1 MIRPGGEPAPR
12 RWCRQEGSLATAL
25 SLVIVGLIPVE
36 LAKELCYLPLFSA
49 RDELSQSKGYC
60 SLLRGFATEF
70 KNQIKKLG
78 IKSEICGHVR
88 LHVWK
93 STHISAGRH
102 SRQHRA
108 GPHPFEHESGDD
120 KWNSAGLTA
129 AQGCPWRRAGVA
141 CDGRTTDA
149 PDNPCLPRIV
159 PPDQAASRTA
169 GSAA

>member
-1 MIRPGGEPAPR
+1 MIRPGGEPATR

-25 SLVIVGLIPVE
+25 SLVIVGLIPFE

-60 SLLRGFATEF
+60 SLLRGFAAEF

-88 LHVWK
+88 LHVWN
-93 STHISAGRH
+93 
-102 SRQHRA
+102 
-108 GPHPFEHESGDD
+108 PFEHESGDD
-120 KWNSAGLTA
+120 QWNFAGLTA
-129 AQGCPWRRAGVA
+129 AQGCPRRRAGVA

-149 PDNPCLPRIV
+149 VDNPCLPRIV